1 MEAVAPKI
9 IKRSIF
15 ARIAISTDS
24 RYDHRIVFNDR
35 PCMRSVSIPEY
46 FNTS

>member
-1 MEAVAPKI
+1 MGAVAPKR

-35 PCMRSVSIPEY
+35 SGMRSVSIPEY
-46 FNTS
+46 LNTS